1 MLEYEIPALVVRHR
15 RIQSHPAQR
24 CSRDLPSGVP
34 VVPTPHMTTPAAT
47 PPEPLAPPT
56 GNSVLQALSFGFRVL
71 AKPDF
76 LWAPI
81 LLAAIQVLPLA
92 FVPAFADPSTA
103 PTTPEEAIA
112 FFRAFLPALAAALLA
127 GLIVGP
133 ILTGGSYRLGSQF
146 LRGEEARPFGAE
158 LPGLAWRIF
167 LQQLILTV
175 GILLLLFASVAVI
188 ALIGDG
194 AGAVPVAFLVLLV
207 LLAVFVAVFIRVAV
221 AIPLTLEGAGPVE
234 ALRRSWQLTAGHA
247 RWGCCVHRSW
257 RGIRRTGLG
266 APQWPGDR
274 CVRRRGR
281 PRGRPA
287 AWWRGHGAARD
298 RVGDRDPAAPAAAQ
312 GSRPDGSCRPLISRP
327 GWVHRR
333 RRRQATTSPT
343 G

>member
-1 MLEYEIPALVVRHR
+1 
-15 RIQSHPAQR
+15 
-24 CSRDLPSGVP
+24 
-34 VVPTPHMTTPAAT
+34 MTTPAAT
-47 PPEPLAPPT
+47 PPVPLAPPT
-56 GNSVLQALSFGFRVL
+56 GDSVLQALSFGFRVL

-92 FVPAFADPSTA
+92 FMPAFADPSTA

-133 ILTGGSYRLGSQF
+133 ILTGVCYRLGSQF

-194 AGAVPVAFLVLLV
+194 AGAVLVAFLVLLV
-207 LLAVFVAVFIRVAV
+207 LFAVFVAVFIRVAV

-247 RWGCCVHRSW
+247 GMVFRWVIVIGLLVGLVSALLSGLVTGVFGGVGGRVAGQLLGGAVTAPLAIVSAIAILLLLRLLKDPAPTAVPTPDLPSW
-257 RGIRRTGLG
+257 MGPPPP
-266 APQWPGDR
+266 APSGHDVPDWMTPPPADPP
-274 CVRRRGR
+274 VADPPVADPPPVDPPPPD
-281 PRGRPA
+281 PRDEPA
-287 AWWRGHGAARD
+287 A
-298 RVGDRDPAAPAAAQ
+298 
-312 GSRPDGSCRPLISRP
+312 
-327 GWVHRR
+327 
-333 RRRQATTSPT
+333 
-343 G
+343 